1 MPAAAGLNYREQGS
15 GPVVLALHGFPTSS
29 YLFRDVLPEIAAAG
43 YRAIAPD
50 LAGFGDSPPAP
61 PGTWERHVD
70 SIEAFRR
77 ELGIEK
83 LTLLVHDWGGLI
95 GLRWACNHPDAV
107 EGLII
112 TDTGFF
118 PDGRWHGIGELLR
131 RRGEGEK
138 VIRDLD
144 RSAFD
149 GLMLGISPAIPP
161 EALDEYWKCLEGTSR
176 RACILELYRSG
187 DFEKLEPYRGRLGEL
202 HVPTLIV
209 WGAKDEFAPVGGAYR
224 FNKQIPGSRL
234 VVLERA
240 GHWLLEDD
248 PARVGAEVR
257 QFLEELRA
265 SSTSVRTPNPE
276 APEPV

>member
-1 MPAAAGLNYREQGS
+1 MPSAAGLHYREQGS

-29 YLFRDVLPEIAAAG
+29 YLWRDVMPEIAAAG

-50 LAGFGDSPPAP
+50 LAGFGDSEPAP
-61 PGTWERHVD
+61 PGTWEHHVE
-70 SIEAFRR
+70 SIEAFRT
-77 ELGIEK
+77 ELGVER

-95 GLRWACNHPDAV
+95 GLRWACDHPEAV
-107 EGLII
+107 AGLII
-112 TDTGFF
+112 ADTGFF

-138 VIRDLD
+138 LLRDFS
-144 RSAFD
+144 REAFD

-161 EALDEYWKCLEGTSR
+161 EALDEYWKCLDGTGR

-187 DFEKLEPYRGRLGEL
+187 DFSKLEPYRGRLGDL
-202 HVPTLIV
+202 HVPALIV
-209 WGAKDEFAPVGGAYR
+209 WGAKDEFAPVGGAWR
-224 FNKQIPGSRL
+224 LHKEIHGSRL
-234 VVLERA
+234 VVLDNA
-240 GHWLLEDD
+240 GHWLCEDD
-248 PARVGAEVR
+248 PARVAGEIR
-257 QFLEELRA
+257 QFLEEVRA

>member
-1 MPAAAGLNYREQGS
+1 MPTAAGLAYREEGS

-29 YLFRDVLPEIAAAG
+29 YLWRDVLPQMAAAG

-50 LAGFGDSPPAP
+50 LAGFGDSDPAP

-77 ELGIEK
+77 ELGIER
-83 LTLLVHDWGGLI
+83 LTLAVHDWGGLI
-95 GLRWACNHPDAV
+95 GLRWACDHPEAVDALV
-107 EGLII
+107 IL
-112 TDTGFF
+112 DTGFF

-138 VIRDLD
+138 LLRDFE
-144 RSAFD
+144 RQAFD

-161 EALDEYWKCLEGTSR
+161 EALDEYWKCMEGPRR

-187 DFEKLEPYRGRLGEL
+187 DFTKLEPYRGRLGDL
-202 HVPTLIV
+202 HVPSLIL
-209 WGAKDEFAPVGGAYR
+209 WGARDEFAPVGGAYR
-224 FNKQIPGSRL
+224 FQREIPGSRL
-234 VVLERA
+234 VVLDRA
-240 GHWLLEDD
+240 GHWLHEDD
-248 PARVGAEVR
+248 PERVAGEIR
-257 QFLEELRA
+257 QFLEEVRA